1 MGETS
6 PRFMPLTDAE
16 LDAAL
21 PFRPGASWMTYPRRV
36 SSESEH
42 ELEPLVPHVWEMI
55 FALLLFSGVAA
66 VAVLIAVLL
75 SRRVRR

>member
-1 MGETS
+1 MQPS
-6 PRFMPLTDAE
+6 PFG
-16 LDAAL
+16 
-21 PFRPGASWMTYPRRV
+21 PGASWMTYPRRV
-36 SSESEH
+36 SSES